1 MVSIMSSVLQNSV
14 SGHIL
19 LLKYDI
25 KSSILNNLVL
35 KLKRFIEKFS
45 IAYREA
51 LYERYFPTKRIY
63 IQKTDG
69 PENSI

>member
-25 KSSILNNLVL
+25 KSSILNKLVL

-45 IAYREA
+45 ISYREA
-51 LYERYFPTKRIY
+51 LSERYFPTKRIY
-63 IQKTDG
+63 ILKTDG